1 MFIKNNFYF
10 LFWFLEIEKQILQ
23 EKKLLQYL
31 LYIVRYAM
39 IRNIIMVYT

>member
-1 MFIKNNFYF
+1 MFIKNNFYV

-39 IRNIIMVYT
+39 IRNIIMIYI

>member
-1 MFIKNNFYF
+1 MFIKNNFYV

-39 IRNIIMVYT
+39 IRNIIMIYT

>member
-1 MFIKNNFYF
+1 MFIKNNFYV